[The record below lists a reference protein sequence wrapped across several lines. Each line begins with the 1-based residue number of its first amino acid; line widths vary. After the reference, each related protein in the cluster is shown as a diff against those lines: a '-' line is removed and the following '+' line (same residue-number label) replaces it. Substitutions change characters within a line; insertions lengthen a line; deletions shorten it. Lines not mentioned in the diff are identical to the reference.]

1 MLERPFMQ
9 RSSAKTPVIGRVGVV
24 LKRRTT
30 HLVVACSLSTI
41 GCAGPPAGQPWAAD
55 VTIHDDAA
63 IIEYEL
69 DWEQVG
75 ATAPLSGSTHELIFD
90 QESDGDSVWITGQ
103 DYDGLLKMDASGE
116 QTYFSMPTG
125 SGPHGLAYD
134 VRGQLLVSLEYDGS
148 VATVS
153 EAGDLLEIVDVTM
166 AVDGGSAPINPAPH
180 GIAVD
185 GQGTSTW
192 FTGKRTSSIGR
203 IDPDGSVEHFELDT
217 LAAMPIYLHAGP
229 QGGVWGTEL
238 LGNKILHVDDDDTI
252 REYPIPTRN
261 SRPIA
266 IALGPDENMWF
277 SEEAGRK
284 VARISAA
291 GDITEFDVPITQPNM
306 LLAGLAFD
314 DEGNLWTHGYIDPND
329 PEPAGDDYIIRID
342 ADVVDVVDGD
352 MSNIQVDLYRVP
364 TRNTV
369 MHRIMQGPDRNIWFT
384 ELGTDKLGILPL
396 P

>member
-1 MLERPFMQ
+1 MLKRHFMQ
-9 RSSAKTPVIGRVGVV
+9 NSSAWTPSIRRLGVV

-30 HLVVACSLSTI
+30 HIVAAGGLATV
-41 GCAGPPAGQPWAAD
+41 GCARPPDGEPWDAD
-55 VTIHDDAA
+55 VTIHVNAP
-63 IIEYEL
+63 ITEYAL

-75 ATAPLSGSTHELIFD
+75 ATAPLTGSTHELTFD
-90 QESDGDSVWITGQ
+90 QAGDGDSVWVTGQ

-134 VRGQLLVSLEYDGS
+134 GSGQLLVSLELDGS

-153 EAGDLLEIVDVTM
+153 EAGELLEVVDVTM
-166 AVDGGSAPINPAPH
+166 VVDGGSAPINPAPH

-185 GQGTSTW
+185 GEGTSTW
-192 FTGKRTSSIGR
+192 FTGKRTSTIGR
-203 IDPDGSVEHFELDT
+203 IDPDGWVEHFELET

-229 QGGVWGTEL
+229 QGGMWGTEL
-238 LGNKILHVDDDDTI
+238 LGNKILHIDEEDTL
-252 REYPIPTRN
+252 REYAIPTRN

-266 IALGPDENMWF
+266 IALGPDDHMWF

-284 VARISAA
+284 VARVSAS

-329 PEPAGDDYIIRID
+329 PEPAGDDYIIRIH
-342 ADVVDVVDGD
+342 ADVLDVDDGD
-352 MSNIQVDLYRVP
+352 MSDIEVDLFRVP

-369 MHRIMQGPDRNIWFT
+369 MHRIVQGPDGHIWFT
-384 ELGTDKLGILPL
+384 ELGTDKLGILQL